1 MSTPSKVTWVGT
13 ISIIYLHH
21 PEPTMSK
28 FPHTLLI
35 ILSFILLAGI
45 ATYLLPKGEYERKT
59 DAGSDKEIVIP
70 GSYHRVDAKPLSP
83 FEVFVGI
90 PRGIAAGVEVIITIF
105 ICGAC
110 FYVVE
115 KTGAL
120 KQGILQIT
128 QRLKGR
134 EEVTLVLTGLF
145 FVTGGTLEG
154 MEEELI
160 PLTPVLLMLF
170 RRLGYNAFVSVSAS
184 YGSAV
189 IGASLSPFN
198 PFGSVLA
205 QRIAEVPLLSGMTMR
220 LGILLLAFVLWMT
233 IVIRYANK
241 NRLPKEAEAVDGMQL
256 TSRHGFIL
264 GVVVLTFIFL
274 IIGMMQWGWGFNEM
288 SAEFFLVS
296 MLCGLIGGLGLNGTS
311 AAFVEGLRE
320 MTFASLIVG
329 FAHAIPLV
337 LADGKVLD
345 TIIYALLIP
354 LDNLPPSL
362 SAAGM
367 MLTQSILHIV
377 VPSYTGLAAL
387 TLPILAPLSDLIG
400 LSRQVCVMA
409 FQYGAILMNA
419 VSPTNGALM
428 AILALS
434 GIRYDHWLTFMIKRL
449 GIIYLVCMAAIVA
462 AAFWVQ

>member
-1 MSTPSKVTWVGT
+1 MK
-13 ISIIYLHH
+13 
-21 PEPTMSK
+21 K

-35 ILSFILLAGI
+35 ILSFILLAGV
-45 ATYLLPKGEYERKT
+45 ATYLLPTGEYERKVEAESGK
-59 DAGSDKEIVIP
+59 DIVVP
-70 GSYHRVDAKPLSP
+70 GSYHHVEVKPPSP
-83 FEVFVGI
+83 FAVFVGI
-90 PRGIAAGVEVIITIF
+90 PRGIAKGVEVIITIF

-120 KQGILQIT
+120 RQGILQIT

-134 EEVTLVLTGLF
+134 EEVTLLITGLF

-160 PLTPVLLMLF
+160 PLTPVLLMLN
-170 RRLGYNAFVSVSAS
+170 RRLGYNPFVAVAAS

-198 PFGSVLA
+198 PFGAVLA
-205 QRIAEVPLLSGMTMR
+205 QRIAEVPLLSGLIPR
-220 LGILLLAFVLWMT
+220 LIVLFLAFVLWMY
-233 IVIRYANK
+233 VLIRYANS
-241 NRLPKEAEAVDGMQL
+241 NRVPPGEDEGAATPGVSGRHAV
-256 TSRHGFIL
+256 IL
-264 GVVVLTFIFL
+264 GLVVLAFALL
-274 IIGMMQWGWGFNEM
+274 IIGMMRWDWGFNEM

-296 MLCGLIGGLGLNGTS
+296 MAAGLVGGLGLNGTS
-311 AAFVEGLRE
+311 TAFVEGLRE

-337 LADGKVLD
+337 LSDGKVLD
-345 TIIYALLIP
+345 TIIYGLLIP
-354 LDNLPPSL
+354 LDHLPPAM
-362 SAAGM
+362 SAIGM

-400 LSRQVCVMA
+400 LPRQVCVLA

-434 GIRYDHWLTFMIKRL
+434 GIRYDHWIAFAVRRL
-449 GIIYLVCMAAIVA
+449 GLVYLLCAVAIVV
-462 AAFWVQ
+462 AAFFLY

>member
-1 MSTPSKVTWVGT
+1 MSR
-13 ISIIYLHH
+13 
-21 PEPTMSK
+21 

-35 ILSFILLAGI
+35 ILSFIVVAGI
-45 ATYLLPKGEYERKT
+45 ATYVLPTGEYNRQT
-59 DAGSDKEIVIP
+59 DAQARKEVVVP
-70 GSYHRVDAKPLSP
+70 GSYHGVEAKPLSP

-134 EEVTLVLTGLF
+134 EEMTLVLTGLF

-160 PLTPVLLMLF
+160 PLTPVLLMLT
-170 RRLGYNAFVSVSAS
+170 RRLGFNAFVSVAAS

-189 IGASLSPFN
+189 LGASLSPFN
-198 PFGSVLA
+198 PFGAVLA
-205 QRIAEVPLLSGMTMR
+205 QRIAEVPLLSGMVER
-220 LGILLLAFVLWMT
+220 LAVLLIAFVLWMF
-233 IVIRYANK
+233 IIIRYARK
-241 NRLPKEAEAVDGMQL
+241 NRLAQEAEVGAVDKHVS
-256 TSRHGFIL
+256 TRHAVIL
-264 GVVVLTFIFL
+264 GMVVGMFAIL
-274 IIGMMQWGWGFNEM
+274 IVGMMNWGWGFNEM
-288 SAEFFLVS
+288 SAEFFLVG
-296 MLCGLIGGLGLNGTS
+296 MAVGLVGGLGLNGTS
-311 AAFVEGLRE
+311 TAFVEGLRE
-320 MTFASLIVG
+320 MTFAALIVG

-354 LDNLPPSL
+354 LENLSPAL

-367 MLTQSILHIV
+367 MVTQSVLHIV

-387 TLPILAPLSDLIG
+387 TLPILGPLSDLIG
-400 LSRQVCVMA
+400 LPRQACVLA

-434 GIRYDHWLTFMIKRL
+434 GIRYDHWLGFILRRL
-449 GIIYLVCMAAIVA
+449 GLIYLLCMAAVIA
-462 AAFWVQ
+462 AAFLSR

>member
-1 MSTPSKVTWVGT
+1 MSR
-13 ISIIYLHH
+13 
-21 PEPTMSK
+21 

-45 ATYLLPKGEYERKT
+45 ATYLLPQGEYERQT
-59 DAGSDKEIVIP
+59 DTETGREVVVP
-70 GSYHRVDAKPLSP
+70 GSYHSVLAKPLSP
-83 FEVFVGI
+83 FAVFVGI

-120 KQGILQIT
+120 RQGILLIT
-128 QRLKGR
+128 KRLKGR
-134 EEVTLVLTGLF
+134 EEITLVLTGLF
-145 FVTGGTLEG
+145 FLAGGTLEG

-160 PLTPVLLMLF
+160 PLTPVLLMLN
-170 RRLGYNAFVSVSAS
+170 RRLGYNPFVSVAVS

-198 PFGSVLA
+198 PFGAVLA
-205 QRIAEVPLLSGMTMR
+205 QRIAEVPLLSGMVFR
-220 LGILLLAFVLWMT
+220 LSILLVAFALWMFV
-233 IVIRYANK
+233 IVRYAKK
-241 NRLPKEAEAVDGMQL
+241 NRLPREAADDGKEQGIR
-256 TSRHGFIL
+256 TRHGIIL
-264 GVVVLTFIFL
+264 TLVVLTFGLL
-274 IIGMMQWGWGFNEM
+274 IVGMMYWDWGFNEM
-288 SAEFFLVS
+288 SAEFFLVG
-296 MLCGLIGGLGLNGTS
+296 MAAGLVGGLGLNGT
-311 AAFVEGLRE
+311 AVAFVEGLRE

-337 LADGKVLD
+337 LSDGKVLD
-345 TIIYALLIP
+345 TIIYGLLVP
-354 LDNLPPSL
+354 LDHLPPAM
-362 SAAGM
+362 SAIGM
-367 MLTQSILHIV
+367 MVSQSLLHIV

-400 LSRQVCVMA
+400 LPRQICVLA

-419 VSPTNGALM
+419 ISPTNGALM

-434 GIRYDHWLTFMIKRL
+434 GIRYDHWLGFVIRRL
-449 GIIYLVCMAAIVA
+449 GLVYLLCMLAIVTA
-462 AAFWVQ
+462 SFLI

>member
-1 MSTPSKVTWVGT
+1 MSR
-13 ISIIYLHH
+13 
-21 PEPTMSK
+21 

-35 ILSFILLAGI
+35 ILSFILLAGV
-45 ATYLLPKGEYERKT
+45 ATYLLPKGEYERKK
-59 DAGSDKEIVIP
+59 DQESAREIVVP
-70 GSYHRVDAKPLSP
+70 GSYHAVDAKPLSP
-83 FEVFVGI
+83 FAVFVGI
-90 PRGIAAGVEVIITIF
+90 PRGIAKGVEVIITIF

-120 KQGILQIT
+120 KQGILLIT
-128 QRLKGR
+128 HRLKGR
-134 EEVTLVLTGLF
+134 EEITLVLTGLF

-170 RRLGYNAFVSVSAS
+170 RRLGYNAFVSVAAS

-198 PFGSVLA
+198 PFGAVLA
-205 QRIAEVPLLSGMTMR
+205 QRIAEVPLLSGMVLR
-220 LGILLLAFVLWMT
+220 LVILVVVFALWMLLIIRYGNTHRLPREAEEGMVASGVSSRHGVILLLVVMT
-233 IVIRYANK
+233 FA
-241 NRLPKEAEAVDGMQL
+241 L
-256 TSRHGFIL
+256 
-264 GVVVLTFIFL
+264 L
-274 IIGMMQWGWGFNEM
+274 IIGMMNWGWGFNEM
-288 SAEFFLVS
+288 SAEFFLVG
-296 MLCGLIGGLGLNGTS
+296 MTAGLVGGLGLNGTS

-337 LADGKVLD
+337 LTDGKVLD
-345 TIIYALLIP
+345 TIIYGLLVP
-354 LDNLPPSL
+354 LDHLPPFL

-367 MLTQSILHIV
+367 MVAQSVLHIV

-400 LSRQVCVMA
+400 LSRQVCVLA

-434 GIRYDHWLTFMIKRL
+434 GIRYDHWLVFMVKRL
-449 GIIYLVCMAAIVA
+449 GMIYLICMIALVMVAI
-462 AAFWVQ
+462 FIHG

>member
-1 MSTPSKVTWVGT
+1 MS
-13 ISIIYLHH
+13 
-21 PEPTMSK
+21 SK

-35 ILSFILLAGI
+35 ILGFILLAGV
-45 ATYLLPKGEYERKT
+45 ATYLLPTGEYERKV
-59 DAGSDKEIVIP
+59 DAQSGKEVVVP
-70 GSYHRVDAKPLSP
+70 GSYHHVEAKPISP
-83 FEVFVGI
+83 FAVFVGI

-120 KQGILQIT
+120 RQGILQIT
-128 QRLKGR
+128 QKLKGR

-145 FVTGGTLEG
+145 FLVGATLEG

-160 PLTPVLLMLF
+160 PLTPVLLMLT
-170 RRLGYNAFVSVSAS
+170 RRLGYNAFVAVATS

-198 PFGSVLA
+198 PFGAVLA
-205 QRIAEVPLLSGMTMR
+205 QRIAEVPLLSGAMFRMA
-220 LGILLLAFVLWMT
+220 ILLLAFVLWMVV
-233 IVIRYANK
+233 IIRYANK
-241 NRLPKEAEAVDGMQL
+241 NRLPRDADEGL
-256 TSRHGFIL
+256 TEPGISSRHGAIL
-264 GVVVLTFIFL
+264 GIVVLAFALL
-274 IIGMMQWGWGFNEM
+274 IVGMMNWDWGFNEM
-288 SAEFFLVS
+288 SAEFFLVG
-296 MLCGLIGGLGLNGTS
+296 MAAGLIGRLGLNGTS
-311 AAFVEGLRE
+311 VAFVEGLRE
-320 MTFASLIVG
+320 MTFAALIVG

-345 TIIYALLIP
+345 TIIYGLLVP
-354 LDNLPPSL
+354 LDGLPPAM
-362 SAAGM
+362 SAVGM
-367 MLTQSILHIV
+367 MLSQSALHIV

-387 TLPILAPLSDLIG
+387 TLPILGPLSDLIG
-400 LSRQVCVMA
+400 LSRQVCVLA

-434 GIRYDHWLTFMIKRL
+434 GIRYDHWLAFAVRRL
-449 GIIYLVCMAAIVA
+449 GLVYLLCMVAVIAATFLIS
-462 AAFWVQ
+462 

>member
-1 MSTPSKVTWVGT
+1 MSK
-13 ISIIYLHH
+13 
-21 PEPTMSK
+21 K

-35 ILSFILLAGI
+35 ILSFILMAGI
-45 ATYLLPKGEYERKT
+45 ATYLLPKGEYERT
-59 DAGSDKEIVIP
+59 VNRESGKEVVVP
-70 GSYHRVDAKPLSP
+70 GSYHTVEAKPLSP
-83 FEVFVGI
+83 FAVFVGI
-90 PRGIAAGVEVIITIF
+90 PRGIAAGVEVIISIF

-120 KQGILQIT
+120 RQGILQIT

-145 FVTGGTLEG
+145 FLAGGTLEG

-160 PLTPVLLMLF
+160 PLTPVLLMLN
-170 RRLGYNAFVSVSAS
+170 RRLGYNPLVAVAAS

-198 PFGSVLA
+198 PFGAVLA
-205 QRIAEVPLLSGMTMR
+205 QRIAEVPLLSGAVLR
-220 LGILLLAFVLWMT
+220 LAVLLAAFVLWMFV
-233 IVIRYANK
+233 IIRYANQ
-241 NRLPKEAEAVDGMQL
+241 NRLPREGDEGVADPGI
-256 TSRHGFIL
+256 SGRHGMIL
-264 GVVVLTFIFL
+264 GIVVLAFTVL
-274 IIGMMQWGWGFNEM
+274 IVGMMNWGWGFNEL
-288 SAEFFLVS
+288 SAEFFLVG
-296 MLCGLIGGLGLNGTS
+296 MAAGLLGGLGLNGTS
-311 AAFVEGLRE
+311 VAFVEGLRE

-337 LADGKVLD
+337 LSDGKVLD
-345 TIIYALLIP
+345 TIIYGLLVP
-354 LDNLPPSL
+354 LNHLPPAL
-362 SAAGM
+362 SAIGM
-367 MLTQSILHIV
+367 MISQSLLHVV

-400 LSRQVCVMA
+400 LPRQACVLA

-419 VSPTNGALM
+419 LSPTNGALM

-434 GIRYDHWLTFMIKRL
+434 GIRYDHWLAFAVRRL
-449 GIIYLVCMAAIVA
+449 GLVYLLCIAALVGA
-462 AAFWVQ
+462 AMLIQ

>member
-1 MSTPSKVTWVGT
+1 MA
-13 ISIIYLHH
+13 
-21 PEPTMSK
+21 K

-35 ILSFILLAGI
+35 ILSFIALAGV
-45 ATYLLPKGEYERKT
+45 ATYLLPTGEYERT
-59 DAGSDKEIVIP
+59 VDADSGKEVVVP
-70 GSYHRVDAKPLSP
+70 ASYHAVEVRPPSP
-83 FEVFVGI
+83 FAVFVGI
-90 PRGIAAGVEVIITIF
+90 PRGIAKGVEVIITIF

-120 KQGILQIT
+120 RQGILQIT
-128 QRLKGR
+128 QRFKGK

-145 FVTGGTLEG
+145 FLAGGTLEG

-160 PLTPVLLMLF
+160 PLTPVLLMLN
-170 RRLGYNAFVSVSAS
+170 RRLGYNAFVAVASS

-198 PFGSVLA
+198 PFGAVLA
-205 QRIAEVPLLSGMTMR
+205 QRIAEVLLLSGAVLR
-220 LGILLLAFVLWMT
+220 LAVLGVAFVLWMYV
-233 IVIRYANK
+233 IIRYARK
-241 NRLPKEAEAVDGMQL
+241 NRLPTETEEGEADHGIS
-256 TSRHGFIL
+256 SRHGLIL
-264 GVVVLTFIFL
+264 GIVVMAFTLL
-274 IIGMMQWGWGFNEM
+274 IVGMMNWDWGFNEM

-296 MLCGLIGGLGLNGTS
+296 MFAGLVGGLGWNGTS
-311 AAFVEGLRE
+311 TAFVEGLRE

-345 TIIYALLIP
+345 TIIYGLLVP
-354 LDNLPPSL
+354 LDHLPPAL
-362 SAAGM
+362 SAIGM
-367 MLTQSILHIV
+367 MVSQSALHVV

-400 LSRQVCVMA
+400 LPRQVCVLA

-419 VSPTNGALM
+419 LSPTNGALM

-434 GIRYDHWLTFMIKRL
+434 GIRYDHWLAFAVRRL
-449 GIIYLVCMAAIVA
+449 GLVYLLCIAALVA
-462 AAFWVQ
+462 AALLIP

>member
-1 MSTPSKVTWVGT
+1 MSR
-13 ISIIYLHH
+13 
-21 PEPTMSK
+21 

-45 ATYLLPKGEYERKT
+45 ATYLLPKGEYDRKT
-59 DAGSDKEIVIP
+59 DTLAGKDVVIP
-70 GSYHRVDAKPLSP
+70 GSYHAVDTRPLSP
-83 FEVFVGI
+83 FDVFVGI

-145 FVTGGTLEG
+145 FLTGGTLEG

-160 PLTPVLLMLF
+160 PLTPVLLMLT
-170 RRLGYNAFVSVSAS
+170 RRLGYNAFVSVATG

-198 PFGSVLA
+198 PFGAVLA
-205 QRIAEVPLLSGMTMR
+205 QRIAEVPLLSGMWIR
-220 LGILLLAFVLWMT
+220 LVILGLAFLVWMFL
-233 IVIRYANK
+233 VIRYARK
-241 NRLPKEAEAVDGMQL
+241 NRLPQETEMVTVDMSVS
-256 TSRHGFIL
+256 SRHAVIL
-264 GVVVLTFIFL
+264 GMIVLTFVIL
-274 IIGMMQWGWGFNEM
+274 IVGMMSWGWGFNEM
-288 SAEFFLVS
+288 SAEFFLVA
-296 MLCGLIGGLGLNGTS
+296 MAVGLVGGLGLNGTS
-311 AAFVEGLRE
+311 IAFVEGLRE

-345 TIIYALLIP
+345 TIIYGLLIP
-354 LDNLPPSL
+354 LENLPPSL
-362 SAAGM
+362 SGAGM
-367 MLTQSILHIV
+367 MVSQSVLHIV

-400 LSRQVCVMA
+400 LPRQACVLA

-434 GIRYDHWLTFMIKRL
+434 GIRYDHWLGFIVQRL
-449 GIIYLVCMAAIVA
+449 GLIYLLCMAALIG
-462 AAFWVQ
+462 AAFLTG

>member
-1 MSTPSKVTWVGT
+1 MSR
-13 ISIIYLHH
+13 
-21 PEPTMSK
+21 

-59 DAGSDKEIVIP
+59 DTQSGKEVVVP
-70 GSYHRVDAKPLSP
+70 GSYHAVEAKPLSP
-83 FEVFVGI
+83 FAVFVGI
-90 PRGIAAGVEVIITIF
+90 PRGIAKGVEVIITIF

-128 QRLKGR
+128 QRLKGK

-145 FVTGGTLEG
+145 FLAGGTLEG

-160 PLTPVLLMLF
+160 PLTPVLLMLT
-170 RRLGYNAFVSVSAS
+170 RRLGYNAFVSVGAS

-198 PFGSVLA
+198 PFGAVLA
-205 QRIAEVPLLSGMTMR
+205 QRIAEVPLLSGMAMR
-220 LGILLLAFVLWMT
+220 LAILLVAFLLWMVV
-233 IVIRYANK
+233 IIRYGNK
-241 NRLPKEAEAVDGMQL
+241 NRLPREAEESSADLAVS
-256 TSRHGFIL
+256 SRHAVIL
-264 GVVVLTFIFL
+264 GLVVLTFALL
-274 IIGMMQWGWGFNEM
+274 IIGMMNWGWGFNEM
-288 SAEFFLVS
+288 SAEFFLVG
-296 MLCGLIGGLGLNGTS
+296 MAAGLVGGLGLNGTS
-311 AAFVEGLRE
+311 TAFVEGLRE

-367 MLTQSILHIV
+367 MVTQSVLHIV

-400 LSRQVCVMA
+400 LSRQVCVLA

-419 VSPTNGALM
+419 MSPTNGALM

-434 GIRYDHWLTFMIKRL
+434 GIRYDHWLGFMVRRL
-449 GIIYLVCMAAIVA
+449 GLVYLLCLAAIVA
-462 AAFWVQ
+462 ASFLIP

>member
-1 MSTPSKVTWVGT
+1 MSR
-13 ISIIYLHH
+13 
-21 PEPTMSK
+21 

-35 ILSFILLAGI
+35 ILSFILLAGV

-59 DAGSDKEIVIP
+59 DAESGNEIVVP
-70 GSYHRVDAKPLSP
+70 GSYHPVDAKPLSP
-83 FEVFVGI
+83 FAIFVGI

-120 KQGILQIT
+120 RQGILQIT
-128 QRLKGR
+128 QHLKGR

-160 PLTPVLLMLF
+160 PLTPVLLMLM
-170 RRLGYNAFVSVSAS
+170 RRLGYDAFVAVAAS

-198 PFGSVLA
+198 PFGAVLA
-205 QRIAEVPLLSGMTMR
+205 QRIAEVPLLSGLLPR
-220 LGILLLAFVLWMT
+220 LMILLAAFALWMFL
-233 IVIRYANK
+233 VIRYARR
-241 NRLPKEAEAVDGMQL
+241 NRLPRETDAGTTELGV
-256 TSRHGFIL
+256 SRRHTIIL
-264 GVVVLTFIFL
+264 GMVVLTFTIL
-274 IIGMMQWGWGFNEM
+274 IVGMMSWGWGFNEM
-288 SAEFFLVS
+288 SAEFFLVA
-296 MLCGLIGGLGLNGTS
+296 MGVGLVGGLGLNGTS
-311 AAFVEGLRE
+311 TAFVEGLRE

-345 TIIYALLIP
+345 TIIYGLLIP
-354 LDNLPPSL
+354 LDHLPPSL
-362 SAAGM
+362 SAIGM
-367 MLTQSILHIV
+367 MFSQSVLHIV

-400 LSRQVCVMA
+400 LSRQVCVLA

-419 VSPTNGALM
+419 MSPTNGALM

-434 GIRYDHWLTFMIKRL
+434 GIRYDHWLGFIVKRL
-449 GIIYLVCMAAIVA
+449 GLIYLLCIAAVVA
-462 AAFWVQ
+462 AAFLIE